1 MPNNEV
7 TLVKA
12 GDWNGKTWKFQNR
25 SLFVLW
31 GNGIMNLVIFVQY
44 VEWADGE
51 VFKRKQ
57 KKMPWE

>member
-12 GDWNGKTWKFQNR
+12 GDWNGETWKFQDR

-31 GNGIMNLVIFVQY
+31 GN
-44 VEWADGE
+44 
-51 VFKRKQ
+51 
-57 KKMPWE
+57 